1 MSRWHPVRSIVPG
14 DEGRNKRK
22 AVGGQPVTAKTEIP
36 LDPGTTVGREGTTL
50 RFVLS

>member
-1 MSRWHPVRSIVPG
+1 MVSG

-22 AVGGQPVTAKTEIP
+22 AVGGQPVTATTEIP
-36 LDPGTTVGREGTTL
+36 FDVGITIGLEQGTTL